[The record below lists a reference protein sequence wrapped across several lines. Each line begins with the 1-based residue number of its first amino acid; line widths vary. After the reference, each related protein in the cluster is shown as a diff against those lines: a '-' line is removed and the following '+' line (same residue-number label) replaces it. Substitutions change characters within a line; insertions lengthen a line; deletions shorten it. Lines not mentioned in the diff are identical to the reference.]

1 MHCIECRKPSR
12 YVYQPYWKSFLCESC
27 IDNQVC
33 DWCAQFGGCAP
44 VDGRVAC
51 RDCRRHIVDTDEEIE
66 ELKSEALFIISQH
79 IGPNN
84 LHLIPVFLKKEGKD
98 GAPTENLGAA
108 YRSKDLTVLFLES
121 GIPDA
126 YALAILCHEFG
137 HAMLFRNHETLEIRA
152 TAGSHE
158 LIDEEGFCQVLFA
171 VALQTRRDPV
181 ARWQSFILPGS
192 KDPIYG
198 GGFRKMWKLA
208 LEVGSVA
215 SLLEALS
222 GDPVAF
228 RGPRL
233 EAVVDDSLDDE
244 DLVGVAEIGS
254 GDPTKGPLRGT
265 ALRVEDAPKDIPRGP
280 RLRGTA
286 LAVAREHEREE
297 AEIKKGVLR
306 GQGLAAARVK
316 EVEKEHLPDSLSD
329 GTESHAESETRL
341 RGKDIK

>member
-1 MHCIECRKPSR
+1 MHCIECRKPTR
-12 YVYQPYWKSFLCESC
+12 YVYQPYWKTFLCESC
-27 IDNQVC
+27 IDKQVC
-33 DWCAQFGGCAP
+33 EWCNQFGGCAP

-51 RDCRRHIVDTDEEIE
+51 RDCRREIVDTDEEIE
-66 ELKSEALFIISQH
+66 ELKSEALFLISQH

-84 LHLIPVFLKKEGKD
+84 LHLIPVFLKREGKD

-108 YRSKDLTVLFLES
+108 YRSEDLTVLFLES
-121 GIPDA
+121 GIPNA

-137 HAMLFRNHETLEIRA
+137 HAMLFRNHETLEVRA

-158 LIDEEGFCQVLFA
+158 LVDEEGFCQVLFA
-171 VALQTRRDPV
+171 VALQSRRDPV

-208 LEVGSVA
+208 LEAGCVA

-233 EAVVDDSLDDE
+233 EAVVDDFLDDE
-244 DLVGVAEIGS
+244 DLVGVAEISS

-286 LAVAREHEREE
+286 LAVAREHERDE
-297 AEIKKGVLR
+297 AEVKKGTVR
-306 GQGLAAARVK
+306 GEGLAVARVI
-316 EVEKEHLPDSLSD
+316 EMEKVHLPDSLSD
-329 GTESHAESETRL
+329 GKESCRESKTRL

>member
-1 MHCIECRKPSR
+1 MHCIECKKPTR
-12 YVYQPYWKSFLCESC
+12 YAYQPYWKTFLCESC

-33 DWCAQFGGCAP
+33 EWCNQFGGCAP

-51 RDCRRHIVDTDEEIE
+51 RDCRRDIVDTDEEIE

-84 LHLIPVFLKKEGKD
+84 LHLIPVFLKREGKD

-121 GIPDA
+121 GIPNA

-137 HAMLFRNHETLEIRA
+137 HAMLFRNHETLEVRA

-158 LIDEEGFCQVLFA
+158 LVDEEGFCQVLFA
-171 VALQTRRDPV
+171 VALQSRRDPV

-208 LEVGSVA
+208 LEAGSVA

-222 GDPVAF
+222 GDPVPF

-233 EAVVDDSLDDE
+233 EAVVDEFLDDE

-286 LAVAREHEREE
+286 IAVAREHERDE
-297 AEIKKGVLR
+297 AEIKKGTLR
-306 GQGLAAARVK
+306 GEGLAVARLK
-316 EVEKEHLPDSLSD
+316 EVEKVHLPDSLSD
-329 GTESHAESETRL
+329 GKESDVESKTRL